1 MLLRTGGPAEEIL
14 WRKRYMAESRTASEE
29 AAVARFT
36 SPKEVIDFC
45 REQGIKMVDLK
56 LIDLPGTWQHLS
68 IPLTELDEGT
78 FGKGVGFDG
87 SSIRGFQHIEES
99 DMLIVPDATSAFI

>member
-1 MLLRTGGPAEEIL
+1 MLLRPGASAEEIL
-14 WRKRYMAESRTASEE
+14 WRECYMAESRTASEE
-29 AAVARFT
+29 AIARFT

-56 LIDLPGTWQHLS
+56 FIDLPGTWQHLS

-99 DMLIVPDATSAFI
+99 DMLIVP